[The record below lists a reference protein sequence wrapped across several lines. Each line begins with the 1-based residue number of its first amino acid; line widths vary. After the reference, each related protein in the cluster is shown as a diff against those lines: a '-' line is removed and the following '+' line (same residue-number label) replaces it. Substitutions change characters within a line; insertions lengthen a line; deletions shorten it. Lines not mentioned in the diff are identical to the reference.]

1 MWNPLS
7 DVRTRREAVST
18 GATPESGTSDAAV
31 GDGGAGSDPTGSG
44 SDPTGSGSDST
55 ESTGARARAARGR
68 ASANGGLANTEGET
82 GEPETPD
89 GGTGAGAN
97 WPARGVA
104 VGAAALAGGLAYHA
118 LVRPWHRRWGA
129 TDEEARR
136 SLPGDDLLPE
146 ATDVATRAVDV
157 DAPAAVVWPLVVR
170 TARSRFEGG
179 TPGGD
184 SGADRVIPK
193 YRPGAEDEP
202 VRLAPSD
209 ETVSA
214 DASASTDERAS
225 PASAPAVV
233 HLDAGQALV
242 FPPSG
247 DAPARTRA
255 FVVEET
261 GAGTSRLLVRTRSV
275 PERAGSDTL
284 PGPPVVRRTLHRLVG
299 EPAQFV
305 AERRLLRD
313 VERRAEEMARGETAA
328 TE

>member
-1 MWNPLS
+1 MGGREMWNPF
-7 DVRTRREAVST
+7 
-18 GATPESGTSDAAV
+18 SDAESTVAAGSNGEKTRV
-31 GDGGAGSDPTGSG
+31 ASETEQSASPDSGAG
-44 SDPTGSGSDST
+44 
-55 ESTGARARAARGR
+55 
-68 ASANGGLANTEGET
+68 ASANWT
-82 GEPETPD
+82 
-89 GGTGAGAN
+89 
-97 WPARGVA
+97 ARGVA

-146 ATDVATRAVDV
+146 ATDVVTRAVDV

-170 TARSRFEGG
+170 MARSRFEGG

-193 YRPGAEDEP
+193 YRPGVEGEP

-209 ETVSA
+209 EIVSADASSAA

-261 GAGTSRLLVRTRSV
+261 SAGTSRLLVRTRSV
-275 PERAGSDTL
+275 PERAGFDAL
-284 PGPPVVRRTLHRLVG
+284 PGPPVVRRALHRLAG

-313 VERRAEEMARGETAA
+313 VERRAEEIARRETAA

>member
-1 MWNPLS
+1 MWNPF
-7 DVRTRREAVST
+7 
-18 GATPESGTSDAAV
+18 SDAESTVAAGSNGEKTRV
-31 GDGGAGSDPTGSG
+31 ASETEQSASPDSGAG
-44 SDPTGSGSDST
+44 
-55 ESTGARARAARGR
+55 
-68 ASANGGLANTEGET
+68 ASANWT
-82 GEPETPD
+82 
-89 GGTGAGAN
+89 
-97 WPARGVA
+97 ARGVA

-129 TDEEARR
+129 TDEEARH

-146 ATDVATRAVDV
+146 ATDVVTRAVDV

-170 TARSRFEGG
+170 MARSRFEGRE
-179 TPGGD
+179 PDAD

-209 ETVSA
+209 EIVSA
-214 DASASTDERAS
+214 DASAAGEPAS
-225 PASAPAVV
+225 PESAPAVV
-233 HLDAGQALV
+233 HLDGGQALV

-275 PERAGSDTL
+275 PERAGSDAL
-284 PGPPVVRRTLHRLVG
+284 PGPPVVRRALHRLVG

-305 AERRLLRD
+305 AERRLLLD
-313 VERRAEEMARGETAA
+313 VERRAEEIAREETAA